1 MPQSGTCILQ
11 LPLRHA
17 PSVAKEAA
25 ALDHL
30 SGGRLVLGVGVGT
43 HPGEFAAAGVAFGA
57 RGRLLDDGIDT
68 LHRAWAQSAGARYA
82 QLPAPGPIPVWVGG
96 SSEAALRRAACRGDG
111 WIPLFVP
118 AAEYRAA
125 LGRLDKEAE
134 RAGRDPG
141 AVARATVVFVS
152 VGSAGADE
160 RGLAWMSS
168 LYGLPARSFQRHL
181 VTGSARSCAS
191 ALARFAEAGAQH
203 IAVFVTTDDPLVQ
216 FEDLAGEFAGLIASP
231 SWRRERRVRLYRPLT
246 ARGSRNRLGGDVVV
260 RQDVS
265 IVGIGM
271 TPMDR
276 RDLTPADMAGQ
287 AVRAALA
294 DAGLSPGDVGLV
306 ISANALGG
314 RLCDQGCIR
323 GQSWLR
329 DVDLGTTGVV
339 NVDNSCAGGS
349 SAMHLGWLA
358 AQAGQSPVLVVGVEK
373 MWTGQRG
380 ETIAGI
386 EDGLPS
392 DERAEIRV
400 RLDNDAG
407 SVLMAL
413 NAGWVRHQIDERG
426 TTPEQIAAAAAKA
439 RRAGSRNPLAQF
451 RTPVTVEEVLASP
464 VVVAPLTRLM
474 CSSFTDGAAAAVLSA
489 GTAPG
494 APRIR
499 ASVLRS
505 GNGELDYHDRLRET
519 AEEAWKAAGA
529 GPEDIDVVELHDATS
544 AEELYALES
553 LGFFPAGD
561 AGLATLAGD
570 TDVGGRGV
578 CVNPSGGLVA
588 RGHPLGATGICQIA
602 ELVAQL
608 RGTATGRQVHQPRL
622 AAAVNTGGIM
632 SGQRHRP
639 RRRARPRAH
648 LTPGAWSSR
657 HRVGHRRTRQGRHQR
672 GPLGAARHQ

>member
-1 MPQSGTCILQ
+1 M
-11 LPLRHA
+11 
-17 PSVAKEAA
+17 
-25 ALDHL
+25 
-30 SGGRLVLGVGVGT
+30 
-43 HPGEFAAAGVAFGA
+43 
-57 RGRLLDDGIDT
+57 
-68 LHRAWAQSAGARYA
+68 
-82 QLPAPGPIPVWVGG
+82 
-96 SSEAALRRAACRGDG
+96 
-111 WIPLFVP
+111 
-118 AAEYRAA
+118 
-125 LGRLDKEAE
+125 
-134 RAGRDPG
+134 
-141 AVARATVVFVS
+141 
-152 VGSAGADE
+152 
-160 RGLAWMSS
+160 
-168 LYGLPARSFQRHL
+168 
-181 VTGSARSCAS
+181 
-191 ALARFAEAGAQH
+191 
-203 IAVFVTTDDPLVQ
+203 
-216 FEDLAGEFAGLIASP
+216 
-231 SWRRERRVRLYRPLT
+231 
-246 ARGSRNRLGGDVVV
+246 

-276 RDLTPADMAGQ
+276 RDLTPDVMAGQ
-287 AVRAALA
+287 AVRAALD
-294 DAGLSPGDVGLV
+294 DAGLSPTDVGLV
-306 ISANALGG
+306 IAANALGG

-349 SAMHLGWLA
+349 SAMHLGVLA

-373 MWTGQRG
+373 MWTGHRG

-392 DERAEIRV
+392 DERAELRV

-413 NAGWVRHQIDERG
+413 NATWVRHQIDERG
-426 TTPEQIAAAAAKA
+426 TTTRQIAAAAAKA
-439 RRAGSRNPLAQF
+439 RRCGARNPLAQF
-451 RTPVTVEEVLASP
+451 RSPVTVEEVLASP

-489 GTAPG
+489 GTASG

-519 AEEAWKAAGA
+519 ADEAWKAAGV

-553 LGFFPAGD
+553 LGLFAAGE
-561 AGLATLAGD
+561 AGAAPLAGD

-608 RGTATGRQVHQPRL
+608 RGTAAGRQVHEPRL

-632 SGQRHRP
+632 SGKDTALVAVHV
-639 RRRARPRAH
+639 
-648 LTPGAWSSR
+648 LE
-657 HRVGHRRTRQGRHQR
+657 RT
-672 GPLGAARHQ
+672 

>member
-1 MPQSGTCILQ
+1 M
-11 LPLRHA
+11 
-17 PSVAKEAA
+17 
-25 ALDHL
+25 
-30 SGGRLVLGVGVGT
+30 
-43 HPGEFAAAGVAFGA
+43 
-57 RGRLLDDGIDT
+57 
-68 LHRAWAQSAGARYA
+68 
-82 QLPAPGPIPVWVGG
+82 
-96 SSEAALRRAACRGDG
+96 
-111 WIPLFVP
+111 
-118 AAEYRAA
+118 
-125 LGRLDKEAE
+125 
-134 RAGRDPG
+134 
-141 AVARATVVFVS
+141 
-152 VGSAGADE
+152 
-160 RGLAWMSS
+160 
-168 LYGLPARSFQRHL
+168 
-181 VTGSARSCAS
+181 
-191 ALARFAEAGAQH
+191 
-203 IAVFVTTDDPLVQ
+203 
-216 FEDLAGEFAGLIASP
+216 
-231 SWRRERRVRLYRPLT
+231 
-246 ARGSRNRLGGDVVV
+246 

-276 RDLTPADMAGQ
+276 RDLAPDVMAGQ
-287 AVRAALA
+287 AVRAALD

-306 ISANALGG
+306 IAANALGG

-349 SAMHLGWLA
+349 SAMHLGVLA

-373 MWTGQRG
+373 MWTGHRG

-392 DERAEIRV
+392 DERAELRV

-413 NAGWVRHQIDERG
+413 NATWVRHQIEVRG
-426 TTPEQIAAAAAKA
+426 TTPHQIAAAAAKA
-439 RRAGSRNPLAQF
+439 RRSGARNPLAQF
-451 RTPVTVEEVLASP
+451 KSPVTVEEVLASP

-494 APRIR
+494 APRVR

-519 AEEAWKAAGA
+519 ADEAWKAAGV

-553 LGFFPAGD
+553 LGFFPTGEAGV
-561 AGLATLAGD
+561 ATVAGD
-570 TDVGGRGV
+570 TDVGGRRV

-588 RGHPLGATGICQIA
+588 RGHPLG
-602 ELVAQL
+602 
-608 RGTATGRQVHQPRL
+608 RD
-622 AAAVNTGGIM
+622 
-632 SGQRHRP
+632 RHLP
-639 RRRARPRAH
+639 DRRARGPAAWDGRRDGRC
-648 LTPGAWSSR
+648 TSPGWR
-657 HRVGHRRTRQGRHQR
+657 PQ
-672 GPLGAARHQ
+672 

>member
-1 MPQSGTCILQ
+1 
-11 LPLRHA
+11 
-17 PSVAKEAA
+17 
-25 ALDHL
+25 
-30 SGGRLVLGVGVGT
+30 
-43 HPGEFAAAGVAFGA
+43 
-57 RGRLLDDGIDT
+57 
-68 LHRAWAQSAGARYA
+68 
-82 QLPAPGPIPVWVGG
+82 
-96 SSEAALRRAACRGDG
+96 
-111 WIPLFVP
+111 
-118 AAEYRAA
+118 
-125 LGRLDKEAE
+125 
-134 RAGRDPG
+134 
-141 AVARATVVFVS
+141 
-152 VGSAGADE
+152 
-160 RGLAWMSS
+160 
-168 LYGLPARSFQRHL
+168 
-181 VTGSARSCAS
+181 
-191 ALARFAEAGAQH
+191 
-203 IAVFVTTDDPLVQ
+203 
-216 FEDLAGEFAGLIASP
+216 
-231 SWRRERRVRLYRPLT
+231 
-246 ARGSRNRLGGDVVV
+246 
-260 RQDVS
+260 
-265 IVGIGM
+265 M

-349 SAMHLGWLA
+349 SALHLGVLA

-373 MWTGQRG
+373 MWTGHRG

-386 EDGLPS
+386 EDGLPA

-413 NAGWVRHQIDERG
+413 NAAWVRHQIDERG

-439 RRAGSRNPLAQF
+439 RLAGSRNPLAQF
-451 RTPVTVEEVLASP
+451 KTPVTVEEVLASP

-553 LGFFPAGD
+553 LGFFPAGE

-632 SGQRHRP
+632 SGRDTALVAVHV
-639 RRRARPRAH
+639 
-648 LTPGAWSSR
+648 LE
-657 HRVGHRRTRQGRHQR
+657 RT
-672 GPLGAARHQ
+672 

>member
-1 MPQSGTCILQ
+1 
-11 LPLRHA
+11 
-17 PSVAKEAA
+17 
-25 ALDHL
+25 
-30 SGGRLVLGVGVGT
+30 
-43 HPGEFAAAGVAFGA
+43 
-57 RGRLLDDGIDT
+57 
-68 LHRAWAQSAGARYA
+68 
-82 QLPAPGPIPVWVGG
+82 
-96 SSEAALRRAACRGDG
+96 
-111 WIPLFVP
+111 
-118 AAEYRAA
+118 
-125 LGRLDKEAE
+125 
-134 RAGRDPG
+134 
-141 AVARATVVFVS
+141 
-152 VGSAGADE
+152 
-160 RGLAWMSS
+160 
-168 LYGLPARSFQRHL
+168 
-181 VTGSARSCAS
+181 
-191 ALARFAEAGAQH
+191 
-203 IAVFVTTDDPLVQ
+203 
-216 FEDLAGEFAGLIASP
+216 
-231 SWRRERRVRLYRPLT
+231 
-246 ARGSRNRLGGDVVV
+246 
-260 RQDVS
+260 VS

-276 RDLTPADMAGQ
+276 RDVTPEAMAAQ
-287 AVRAALA
+287 AVRAALD

-349 SAMHLGWLA
+349 SAMHLGVLA

-373 MWTGQRG
+373 MWTGQRA

-392 DERAEIRV
+392 DERAELRV

-413 NAGWVRHQIDERG
+413 NATWVRHQIEQRG
-426 TTPEQIAAAAAKA
+426 TTPLQIAAAAAKA
-439 RRAGSRNPLAQF
+439 RKAGSRNPLAQF
-451 RTPVTVEEVLASP
+451 RSPVTAEEVLASP

-489 GTAPG
+489 GAAPG
-494 APRIR
+494 APRVR

-519 AEEAWKAAGA
+519 AEEAWKAAGV
-529 GPEDIDVVELHDATS
+529 GPDDIDVVELHDATS

-553 LGFFPAGD
+553 LGFFPAGE
-561 AGLATLAGD
+561 AGMATLAGD

-608 RGTATGRQVHQPRL
+608 RGTATGRQVHEPRL

-632 SGQRHRP
+632 SGKDTALVAVHV
-639 RRRARPRAH
+639 
-648 LTPGAWSSR
+648 LE
-657 HRVGHRRTRQGRHQR
+657 RT
-672 GPLGAARHQ
+672 

>member
-1 MPQSGTCILQ
+1 
-11 LPLRHA
+11 
-17 PSVAKEAA
+17 
-25 ALDHL
+25 
-30 SGGRLVLGVGVGT
+30 
-43 HPGEFAAAGVAFGA
+43 
-57 RGRLLDDGIDT
+57 
-68 LHRAWAQSAGARYA
+68 
-82 QLPAPGPIPVWVGG
+82 
-96 SSEAALRRAACRGDG
+96 
-111 WIPLFVP
+111 
-118 AAEYRAA
+118 
-125 LGRLDKEAE
+125 
-134 RAGRDPG
+134 
-141 AVARATVVFVS
+141 
-152 VGSAGADE
+152 
-160 RGLAWMSS
+160 
-168 LYGLPARSFQRHL
+168 
-181 VTGSARSCAS
+181 
-191 ALARFAEAGAQH
+191 
-203 IAVFVTTDDPLVQ
+203 
-216 FEDLAGEFAGLIASP
+216 
-231 SWRRERRVRLYRPLT
+231 
-246 ARGSRNRLGGDVVV
+246 
-260 RQDVS
+260 
-265 IVGIGM
+265 M

-329 DVDLGTTGVV
+329 GVDLGTTGVV

-373 MWTGQRG
+373 MWTGQRS

-392 DERAEIRV
+392 DDRAEIRV

-553 LGFFPAGD
+553 LGFFPAGE

-632 SGQRHRP
+632 SGRDTALVAVHV
-639 RRRARPRAH
+639 
-648 LTPGAWSSR
+648 LE
-657 HRVGHRRTRQGRHQR
+657 RT
-672 GPLGAARHQ
+672 

>member
-1 MPQSGTCILQ
+1 
-11 LPLRHA
+11 
-17 PSVAKEAA
+17 
-25 ALDHL
+25 
-30 SGGRLVLGVGVGT
+30 
-43 HPGEFAAAGVAFGA
+43 
-57 RGRLLDDGIDT
+57 
-68 LHRAWAQSAGARYA
+68 
-82 QLPAPGPIPVWVGG
+82 
-96 SSEAALRRAACRGDG
+96 
-111 WIPLFVP
+111 
-118 AAEYRAA
+118 
-125 LGRLDKEAE
+125 
-134 RAGRDPG
+134 
-141 AVARATVVFVS
+141 
-152 VGSAGADE
+152 
-160 RGLAWMSS
+160 
-168 LYGLPARSFQRHL
+168 
-181 VTGSARSCAS
+181 
-191 ALARFAEAGAQH
+191 
-203 IAVFVTTDDPLVQ
+203 
-216 FEDLAGEFAGLIASP
+216 
-231 SWRRERRVRLYRPLT
+231 
-246 ARGSRNRLGGDVVV
+246 
-260 RQDVS
+260 
-265 IVGIGM
+265 M

-276 RDLTPADMAGQ
+276 RDQTPADMAGQ

-329 DVDLGTTGVV
+329 GVDLGTTGVV

-373 MWTGQRG
+373 MWTGHRG

-413 NAGWVRHQIDERG
+413 NAAWVRHQIDDRG

-553 LGFFPAGD
+553 LGFFPAGE

-608 RGTATGRQVHQPRL
+608 RGTAAGRQVHQPRL

-632 SGQRHRP
+632 SGRDTALVAVHV
-639 RRRARPRAH
+639 
-648 LTPGAWSSR
+648 LE
-657 HRVGHRRTRQGRHQR
+657 RT
-672 GPLGAARHQ
+672 